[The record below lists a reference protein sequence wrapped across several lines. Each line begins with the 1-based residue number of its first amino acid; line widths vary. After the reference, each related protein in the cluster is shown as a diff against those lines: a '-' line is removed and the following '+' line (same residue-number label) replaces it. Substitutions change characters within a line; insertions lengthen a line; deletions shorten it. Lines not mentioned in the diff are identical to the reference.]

1 MTVVPDAAFAVAA
14 AAAAAALLIAEWLIE
29 NSGSPAS
36 DAGNGITPSG
46 VVAGGPT
53 HQRTG

>member
-1 MTVVPDAAFAVAA
+1 MTVVPDAAFAVA

-46 VVAGGPT
+46 VAAGGPT